1 MKHNKFTFLN
11 NRMKKLLPFIT
22 FTFLTAF
29 SVTSSLPV
37 IAGGCSRHSNK
48 VSEIK
53 CDKDDKECQ
62 TKNVEKFDLNQAINS

>member
-1 MKHNKFTFLN
+1 M
-11 NRMKKLLPFIT
+11 
-22 FTFLTAF
+22 TAF

-48 VSEIK
+48 ASEIK

-62 TKNVEKFDLNQAINS
+62 TKNAEKFDLKQATKS